1 MKNVS
6 ESDTRGICGD
16 WIEKINVTT
25 GGNLTENLE
34 LEYLKL
40 CIGPQ
45 R

>member
-1 MKNVS
+1 MNNFS
-6 ESDTRGICGD
+6 ESDTTDCEV
-16 WIEKINVTT
+16 WIQENNIT
-25 GGNLTENLE
+25 GANLTETFW